1 MIEYKT
7 SLEIIVVLLFFI
19 VLCLWS
25 KNIELHQT
33 INGMKDY
40 YKAEMRSLRLSR
52 FIAMKDRC

>member
-1 MIEYKT
+1 MIGYET
-7 SLEIIVVLLFFI
+7 TLEIIICLLFFI
-19 VLCLWS
+19 IICLWS